1 MRPGRVLSLSLI
13 VAIGLHGLS
22 GCLGS
27 PVATCTNDAECRDAF
42 GFGMVCGDA
51 GYCEDVE
58 VPARCASSFPDD
70 LLENRDAYRDA
81 IVLGSVYDAAYDVA
95 EMQSVRLA
103 FVQAAE
109 GDGLD
114 GHTLGLVRCSYEEDH
129 DGDGLDYAGAV
140 AEVGEFLRSEL
151 GVPGFVGPY
160 TSSETEA
167 LWNVLSASE
176 AGPGFI
182 LSPSA
187 TSPALTYIDGLT
199 KSDAEPGLL
208 WRSAPP
214 DSLQGQVA
222 AQDMTD
228 RLITNVAVLYEAG
241 PYGAGLAD
249 IFQEEFG
256 GEVTRLEFSTETVMS
271 EHIADI
277 KADAA
282 IQEVFFISAETGTI
296 ANFLDAAATVGGFV
310 DAKGIFLSDAA
321 ADTDLLQDASS
332 ASALFDQVRG
342 TRPAVPSGT
351 LYDTFA
357 AAYQSTYDQDP
368 YATIY
373 MPYAYDAAWLAAYAT
388 AWSWFQDG
396 AVTPEGMGLGMRR
409 VSDGTAIE
417 LKSSTW
423 GTLKAAF
430 ADGVGVDVKGTTGSL
445 DYDPE
450 TEETTASIEVWTINA
465 AGDGFEVDYTTEP

>member
-1 MRPGRVLSLSLI
+1 
-13 VAIGLHGLS
+13 
-22 GCLGS
+22 
-27 PVATCTNDAECRDAF
+27 
-42 GFGMVCGDA
+42 
-51 GYCEDVE
+51 
-58 VPARCASSFPDD
+58 
-70 LLENRDAYRDA
+70 
-81 IVLGSVYDAAYDVA
+81 
-95 EMQSVRLA
+95 
-103 FVQAAE
+103 
-109 GDGLD
+109 
-114 GHTLGLVRCSYEEDH
+114 
-129 DGDGLDYAGAV
+129 
-140 AEVGEFLRSEL
+140 
-151 GVPGFVGPY
+151 
-160 TSSETEA
+160 
-167 LWNVLSASE
+167 
-176 AGPGFI
+176 
-182 LSPSA
+182 
-187 TSPALTYIDGLT
+187 
-199 KSDAEPGLL
+199 
-208 WRSAPP
+208 
-214 DSLQGQVA
+214 
-222 AQDMTD
+222 
-228 RLITNVAVLYEAG
+228 
-241 PYGAGLAD
+241 
-249 IFQEEFG
+249 
-256 GEVTRLEFSTETVMS
+256 MS

-277 KADAA
+277 KADAT

-351 LYDTFA
+351 LSDTFA
-357 AAYQSTYDQDP
+357 ADYQSTYDQDP
-368 YATIY
+368 YATIN

-430 ADGVGVDVKGTTGSL
+430 EDGVGVDVKGTTGSL

-465 AGDGFEVDYTTEP
+465 AGDGFDVDYTTEP

>member
-1 MRPGRVLSLSLI
+1 MRALPVLSVLALT
-13 VAIGLHGLS
+13 
-22 GCLGS
+22 GCLES
-27 PVATCTNDAECRDAF
+27 PVATCSLDSECRDAF
-42 GFGMVCGDA
+42 GFGMVCGDE

-58 VPARCASSFPDD
+58 VPARCASSYPDD

-81 IVLGSVYDAAYDVA
+81 IVLGSVYDAAWDIA

-103 FVQAAE
+103 FLQASE

-114 GHTLGLVRCSYEEDH
+114 GHTLGIVRCSYEENH

-140 AEVGEFLRSEL
+140 NEVGTFLRGEL
-151 GVPGFVGPY
+151 GVPGFIGPY

-167 LWNVLSASE
+167 LWNALSSSD
-176 AGPGFI
+176 AGPAFI
-182 LSPSA
+182 ISPSA

-222 AQDMTD
+222 AQDMVTRSVD
-228 RLITNVAVLYEAG
+228 TVAVLYEAG
-241 PYGAGLAD
+241 PYGDGLAD
-249 IFQEEFG
+249 IFQD
-256 GEVTRLEFSTETVMS
+256 EFSSAGGTVERYEFSSESTMF
-271 EHIADI
+271 EHIATI
-277 KADAA
+277 KATGT
-282 IQEVFFISAETGTI
+282 QEVFFISAETSTI
-296 ANFLDAAATVGGFV
+296 ATFLEALVTVGGFETT
-310 DAKGIFLSDAA
+310 GIFLSDAA
-321 ADTDLLQDASS
+321 ADTDMLADASGATS
-332 ASALFDQVRG
+332 LFDQIRG

-357 AAYQSTYDQDP
+357 AAYESTYDQDP

-373 MPYAYDAAWLAAYAT
+373 MPYAYDAAWHAAYAV
-388 AWSWFQDG
+388 AWSHFQVG
-396 AVTPEGMGLGMRR
+396 AVTPEGMGAGMRR
-409 VSDGTAIE
+409 VSSGTALE
-417 LKSSTW
+417 LKSSSW

-430 ADGVGVDVKGTTGSL
+430 EDGAGVDVKGTTGSL

-450 TEETTASIEVWTINA
+450 TEETTAPIEVWTVNL
-465 AGDGFEVDYTTEP
+465 AGDGFDIQYVTEP